1 VGSRDAGSLRAPH
14 ASGEAYSGVMGADRA
29 GEDQVQRL
37 GKIGG
42 LLVALGALMIAAWR
56 VVTAWRGVKGPR
68 APKGS

>member
-1 VGSRDAGSLRAPH
+1 M
-14 ASGEAYSGVMGADRA
+14 MGADRA

-56 VVTAWRGVKGPR
+56 VATAWRGVKGPK